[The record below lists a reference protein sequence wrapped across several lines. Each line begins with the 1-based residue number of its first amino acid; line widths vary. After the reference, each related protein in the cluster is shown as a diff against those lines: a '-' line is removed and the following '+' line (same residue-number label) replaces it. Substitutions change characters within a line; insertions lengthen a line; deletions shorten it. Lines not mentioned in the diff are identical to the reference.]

1 MSRGGQF
8 AMYFVG
14 HHRHVVA
21 EGDFADLH
29 QFLPCPHPSGGIVGI
44 AEQHHFYPFV
54 GGFPFQ
60 VFEIDA
66 VGMVFVNERVACRF
80 AAVVADGG
88 EEAVV
93 DGRLHQYFVARHG
106 QGLDDGGHGRH
117 YAGGINHPL
126 LFNGPSVSAF
136 EPCADGFVILIGHP
150 CVTEDAV
157 SHAVGQGF
165 RDGGSRT
172 EVHVRHP

>member
-1 MSRGGQF
+1 
-8 AMYFVG
+8 
-14 HHRHVVA
+14 
-21 EGDFADLH
+21 
-29 QFLPCPHPSGGIVGI
+29 
-44 AEQHHFYPFV
+44 
-54 GGFPFQ
+54 
-60 VFEIDA
+60 
-66 VGMVFVNERVACRF
+66 MVFVNERVACHF

-93 DGRLHQYFVARHG
+93 DGRLYQNLVARHG
-106 QGLDDGGHGRH
+106 QGLDDGGYGRH

-126 LFNGPSVSAF
+126 LFNGPSVPAF

-165 RDGGSRT
+165 RDGGSRA